1 MKVKLPKNIN
11 APTNFTHDKEY
22 LVTSRIGSIFMI
34 NDDDGNECG
43 VIADNG
49 DNDMS
54 GCEFLGCKAKWI
66 IVDESVSEDGKT
78 FDITQH
84 EWSDVIA
91 EIEPESGH
99 TLVIK
104 SHGSW
109 LSFDKDDVIAMARD
123 RGVTAE
129 DLK

>member
-1 MKVKLPKNIN
+1 MLNVVSGKVADYSKEIYVFIPLTGDQPVVMYTSLSRGITSKHYLGLELKLK
-11 APTNFTHDKEY
+11 Y
-22 LVTSRIGSIFMI
+22 
-34 NDDDGNECG
+34 
-43 VIADNG
+43 
-49 DNDMS
+49 S
-54 GCEFLGCKAKWI
+54 GGLYTYKPEQKP
-66 IVDESVSEDGKT
+66 

>member
-1 MKVKLPKNIN
+1 MVMAIFCFFDDSKNRVQLIDGTDEFSIGDYRYVKQISLQAEKIKRP
-11 APTNFTHDKEY
+11 
-22 LVTSRIGSIFMI
+22 
-34 NDDDGNECG
+34 
-43 VIADNG
+43 
-49 DNDMS
+49 
-54 GCEFLGCKAKWI
+54 
-66 IVDESVSEDGKT
+66 

-123 RGVTAE
+123 RGLTAE